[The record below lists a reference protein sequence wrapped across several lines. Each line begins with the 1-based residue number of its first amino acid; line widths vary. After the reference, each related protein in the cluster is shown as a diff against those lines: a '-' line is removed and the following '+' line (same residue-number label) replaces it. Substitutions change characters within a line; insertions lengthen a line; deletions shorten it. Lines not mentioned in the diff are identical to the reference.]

1 MPARIHAA
9 RRCYGNARGEREET
23 CVANRSSC
31 LRSAH
36 EACGAVHSYV
46 GSISLTWHR
55 TRHRHPCGFTRQ
67 HTCAP
72 MASHRRSGARRCS
85 RIHVIDHTHVSSAAP
100 SVRAAVPAS
109 RDPGREDRWAKRSV
123 RFHTPQ
129 AARGAVYGY
138 VCSISLMLHRL
149 RHRYAPLS
157 PRPDAPGAQWLREA
171 MREHRIASMQ
181 G

>member
-9 RRCYGNARGEREET
+9 RRCYGNARGEREEDLR
-23 CVANRSSC
+23 CQPSSC

-85 RIHVIDHTHVSSAAP
+85 RIHVIDLAHMTSAAP
-100 SVRAAVPAS
+100 SIRAVVAAS
-109 RDPGREDRWAKRSV
+109 RDDKIGGRVTPARI
-123 RFHTPQ
+123 HTAH
-129 AARGAVYGY
+129 AARGAVYGPL
-138 VCSISLMLHRL
+138 CIRSRPCCIGCAIDTR
-149 RHRYAPLS
+149 RYHQG
-157 PRPDAPGAQWLREA
+157 PDACAVGG
-171 MREHRIASMQ
+171 ST
-181 G
+181 